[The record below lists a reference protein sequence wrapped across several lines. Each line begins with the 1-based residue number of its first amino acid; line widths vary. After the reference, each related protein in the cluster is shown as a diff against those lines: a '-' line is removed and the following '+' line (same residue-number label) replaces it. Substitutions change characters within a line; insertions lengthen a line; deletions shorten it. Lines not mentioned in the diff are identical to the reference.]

1 MKILSI
7 DLRRRIV
14 ESYESGKT
22 RTYKETARMFGV
34 GEATVSRL
42 IRKKKET
49 GDLLPGKRGGGPQ
62 RMVDMAWLRENAK
75 EYPDKRLIDR
85 VEDWEKKTG
94 FRVSLSTMCD
104 AMHVIGYSYK
114 KNSNSE
120 GT

>member
-22 RTYKETARMFGV
+22 RTYKETARVFGV

-49 GDLLPGKRGGGPQ
+49 GDVIPGKRGGGPQ
-62 RMVDMAWLRENAK
+62 RKIDLEWLTENA
-75 EYPDKRLIDR
+75 EQYP
-85 VEDWEKKTG
+85 G
-94 FRVSLSTMCD
+94 
-104 AMHVIGYSYK
+104 
-114 KNSNSE
+114 
-120 GT
+120 